1 MNDLLRYASPEPG
14 ASESAPRPPSIRG
27 FLDLVEGHFP
37 GHTMQRVRTPEG
49 RYRYT
54 YVSPGVKQT
63 FGLDPERLLA
73 QDAVQH
79 EWVHGEDRD
88 RFLGALERSAE
99 TLETLDVE
107 VRVKVPDGR
116 FKWVRSIGHPRRLA
130 DGTVVWDG
138 VALDVTDRREALEA
152 LERSL
157 TAARRQETSVARFA
171 AIAAQDISVPF
182 RRLQDEVEALAAEGE
197 APERL
202 ARALSDLE
210 QTMETAFGLLGV
222 AWPGGRRGGRRSEQN
237 MEDGAPSP
245 VEGLTRRQREI
256 LALVGAGLSNRGI
269 AERTGLTEG
278 TVKLHVS
285 NILKR
290 LGARNRT
297 EAARLI
303 GGPQT

>member
-1 MNDLLRYASPEPG
+1 MNRPSRYQ
-14 ASESAPRPPSIRG
+14 APAPRPKADVTRPPSIRG
-27 FLDLVEGHFP
+27 FLDLVDGHFP

-54 YVSPGVKQT
+54 YVSPGVRET
-63 FGLDPERLLA
+63 FGIDPDLLLA

-79 EWVHGEDRD
+79 DWVHGEDRD
-88 RFLGALERSAE
+88 RFLDALERSAA

-107 VRVKVPDGR
+107 VRVKIPDGR
-116 FKWVRSIGHPRRLA
+116 FKWVRSIGHPRRLS
-130 DGTVVWDG
+130 DGTVIWDG

-157 TAARRQETSVARFA
+157 VAARQHETSISRFA
-171 AIAAQDISVPF
+171 AIAAQDISGPF
-182 RRLQDEVEALAAEGE
+182 RRLRSEVEALAA
-197 APERL
+197 APNGAPPDEVT
-202 ARALSDLE
+202 RALADLE

-222 AWPGGRRGGRRSEQN
+222 AWPGNGGAADQ
-237 MEDGAPSP
+237 GKAPPSP
-245 VEGLTRRQREI
+245 VESLTRRQREI
-256 LALVGAGLSNRGI
+256 LSLVGAGLSNRSI
-269 AERTGLTEG
+269 AARTGLTEG

-303 GGPQT
+303 AGA

>member
-1 MNDLLRYASPEPG
+1 MKRHSSQEASEPG
-14 ASESAPRPPSIRG
+14 PREAPPRPASIRG
-27 FLDLVEGHFP
+27 VLDLVDGHFP

-54 YVSPGVKQT
+54 YVSPGVRET
-63 FGLDPERLLA
+63 FGIDPDLLLA

-79 EWVHGEDRD
+79 DWVHGEDRD
-88 RFLGALERSAE
+88 RFLDALERSAT

-107 VRVKVPDGR
+107 VRVKIPDGR
-116 FKWVRSIGHPRRLA
+116 FKWVRSIGHPRRLS
-130 DGTVVWDG
+130 DGTVIWDG

-157 TAARRQETSVARFA
+157 TAARQHETSISRFA
-171 AIAAQDISVPF
+171 AIAAQDISGPF
-182 RRLQDEVEALAAEGE
+182 RRLRSEVEALAA
-197 APERL
+197 APNGVPLDEMT
-202 ARALSDLE
+202 RALTDLE

-222 AWPGGRRGGRRSEQN
+222 AWPGKGGAADQ
-237 MEDGAPSP
+237 GKAPPNP
-245 VEGLTRRQREI
+245 VESLTRRQREI
-256 LALVGAGLSNRGI
+256 LSLVGAGLSNRSI
-269 AERTGLTEG
+269 AARTGLTEG

-297 EAARLI
+297 EAARLVV
-303 GGPQT
+303 GA

>member
-1 MNDLLRYASPEPG
+1 
-14 ASESAPRPPSIRG
+14 
-27 FLDLVEGHFP
+27 
-37 GHTMQRVRTPEG
+37 MQRVRTPEG
-49 RYRYT
+49 QYRYT
-54 YVSPGVKQT
+54 YVSPGVKET
-63 FGLDPERLLA
+63 FGLDPELLLA

-79 EWVHGEDRD
+79 DWLHDEDRA
-88 RFLGALERSAE
+88 RFLE
-99 TLETLDVE
+99 TLEHSAATLETFDIE

-130 DGTVVWDG
+130 DGTVIWDG

-157 TAARRQETSVARFA
+157 DAARNQETSISRFA

-182 RRLQDEVEALAAEGE
+182 RRLQDEMEALVAAPDAGSREKVGQ
-197 APERL
+197 
-202 ARALSDLE
+202 ALSDLE
-210 QTMETAFGLLGV
+210 RTMQTAFGLLGV
-222 AWPGGRRGGRRSEQN
+222 AWPGGEAAAPDPGDAS
-237 MEDGAPSP
+237 PSP
-245 VEGLTRRQREI
+245 VESLTRRQREI
-256 LALVGAGLSNRGI
+256 LSLVGAGLSNRDI
-269 AERTGLTEG
+269 AARTGLTEG

-303 GGPQT
+303 GGP